1 MECSPVVVPAAR
13 NLDRVAEQSAGPVDV
28 RSRVELL
35 NRLRRLVRANAIDGR
50 PPSEVEPQDV
60 RYAQRRIVR
69 ARDRADSI
77 EFPARKFPSRQSR
90 SAESSEAFSAR
101 RTLRRASRQR
111 TSTCPRASEAAIA
124 TADDSRPKNCA
135 EGWNRPGG
143 RGSTSLLASACA
155 STPVLFG
162 RRCERREAREIAPHE
177 IGHDLASGRESSL
190 IGPGSRAEPTTTT
203 TPPERLPLFF
213 SI

>member
-1 MECSPVVVPAAR
+1 MFLPPKAKNSKRSPVVVPAAR

-50 PPSEVEPQDV
+50 PPSEVQPQHV
-60 RYAQRRIVR
+60 RYGQRRIVR

-90 SAESSEAFSAR
+90 SAESSEAFPAR

-111 TSTCPRASEAAIA
+111 TSTCPRASEARRRAQA
-124 TADDSRPKNCA
+124 RLSFSDA
-135 EGWNRPGG
+135 G
-143 RGSTSLLASACA
+143 ASA
-155 STPVLFG
+155 V
-162 RRCERREAREIAPHE
+162 RRARSLRMNRARLSFWERK
-177 IGHDLASGRESSL
+177 LAYRSRQSSG
-190 IGPGSRAEPTTTT
+190 TDHNND
-203 TPPERLPLFF
+203 PPERLPLFF